1 MDELDERSS
10 LDMGSP
16 LMPAGARREHHQ
28 QRPQTLASTGDDMFG
43 DLVNQR
49 HGTLE
54 AGPNDPVHRV
64 QVGLYQRADLFQ
76 GPYCLPGAS
85 AGGAGGFFAA
95 GRPWAAP
102 PRWRPGGVG

>member
-1 MDELDERSS
+1 MDDLDERSS

-64 QVGLYQRADLFQ
+64 QVGLYQRANLFQ
-76 GPYCLPGAS
+76 GHYCL
-85 AGGAGGFFAA
+85 
-95 GRPWAAP
+95 R
-102 PRWRPGGVG
+102 RRGGVFLGGWAPWGGHAS

>member
-54 AGPNDPVHRV
+54 AGPNDPLHPAQAR
-64 QVGLYQRADLFQ
+64 LYPRANPFP
-76 GPYCLPGAS
+76 GPYSPPRPPPRGA
-85 AGGAGGFFAA
+85 ARFLAA
-95 GRPWAAP
+95 RPPPAAP
-102 PRWRPGGVG
+102 PPPPPR